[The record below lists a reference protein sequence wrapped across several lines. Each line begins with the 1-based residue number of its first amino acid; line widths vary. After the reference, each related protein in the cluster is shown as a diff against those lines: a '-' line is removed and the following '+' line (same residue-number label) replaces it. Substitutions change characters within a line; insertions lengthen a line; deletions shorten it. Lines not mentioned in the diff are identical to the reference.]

1 MDIYDRRKNR
11 ATGNDLGE
19 ALMLLNGVK
28 VIEHATYYA
37 GPGAGGILSDWGA
50 EVIKIEPPGGDP
62 VRSNFPT
69 AGTGK
74 EHLSD
79 NPAFDG
85 DNRGKKSIV
94 VDTRTEGGR
103 EIVRKL
109 TDSADVFLTNVRP
122 GGIERSGLSY
132 DVLSKRNPRLVY
144 CALTGYGLEGP
155 DANAPGF
162 DVASFWS
169 RSGLA
174 RLTAPKGAELFPVRT
189 ATGDHTTS
197 IAAVAAI
204 NAALIEA
211 LKTGKGRLVDVSLL
225 RTGLY
230 TIHTDLAIQLF
241 FDRIASTRPRAEAYN
256 PLTNFFRTK
265 DDAWICIVARAG
277 KADLPRMA
285 RAFDLPGIED
295 DPRFQD
301 GKSRRDHAGE
311 ITALFDAAFAR
322 FTKAE
327 IAARLTAEEIAWAP
341 AQTLADVTVDPQV
354 RAAGGIVEMPG
365 KGGVGTFRSPASPA
379 RFHGA
384 DDGPKGPSP
393 GLGEHTR
400 EILKSTGYS
409 DVEIETMYASKSVA

>member
-1 MDIYDRRKNR
+1 
-11 ATGNDLGE
+11 
-19 ALMLLNGVK
+19 MLLQGVK
-28 VIEHATYYA
+28 VIEHATYFA
-37 GPGAGGILSDWGA
+37 APGAGGILSDWGA

-69 AGTGK
+69 KGTGK
-74 EHLSD
+74 ENLTD

-94 VDTRTEGGR
+94 VDARTEEGQ
-103 EIVRKL
+103 EIIRKL
-109 TDSADVFLTNVRP
+109 ADTADVFLTNVRP

-132 DVLSKRNPRLVY
+132 DILSKRNPKLVY

-174 RLTAPKGAELFPVRT
+174 RLTAPKGSELFPVRT
-189 ATGDHTTS
+189 ASGDHTTS

-204 NAALIEA
+204 NAALIQA
-211 LKTGKGRLVDVSLL
+211 LKTGKGQLVDVSLL

-230 TIHTDLAIQLF
+230 TLHTDLAIQLF
-241 FDRIASTRPRAEAYN
+241 FGRIASTRPRAEAYN

-277 KADLPRMA
+277 KSDLPRMA
-285 RAFDLPGIED
+285 RAFDLPGLEN

-301 GKSRRDHAGE
+301 GKSRRDNAVE
-311 ITALFDAAFAR
+311 ITAMFDAAFAK
-322 FTKAE
+322 FTKDE
-327 IAARLTAEEIAWAP
+327 MAARLTAEEIAWAP
-341 AQTLADVTVDPQV
+341 AQTLADVAEDPQV
-354 RAAGGIVEMPG
+354 HAAGGIVQTPG
-365 KGGVGTFRSPASPA
+365 KDGQGSFASPAAPA
-379 RFHGA
+379 RFHGV
-384 DDGPKGPSP
+384 DDGPKGPGP
-393 GLGEHTR
+393 KLGEHTR
-400 EILKSTGYS
+400 QVLETLGYS
-409 DVEIETMYASKSVA
+409 ATAIDALYASKAVS

>member
-1 MDIYDRRKNR
+1 
-11 ATGNDLGE
+11 
-19 ALMLLNGVK
+19 MLLQGVR
-28 VIEHATYYA
+28 VIEHATYFA
-37 GPGAGGILSDWGA
+37 APGAGGILSDWGA

-69 AGTGK
+69 KGTGK
-74 EHLSD
+74 EHLTD

-94 VDTRTEGGR
+94 VDARTEEGR
-103 EIVRKL
+103 EVIRKL
-109 TDSADVFLTNVRP
+109 ADTADVFLTNVRP
-122 GGIERSGLSY
+122 GGIERSGLGY
-132 DVLSKRNPRLVY
+132 EILSRRNPKLVY

-174 RLTAPKGAELFPVRT
+174 RLTAPKGSELFPVRT
-189 ATGDHTTS
+189 AAGDHTTS

-230 TIHTDLAIQLF
+230 TLHTDLAIQLF
-241 FDRIASTRPRAEAYN
+241 FGRNASTRPRAQAYN
-256 PLTNFFRTK
+256 PLTNFFKTK

-277 KADLPRMA
+277 KQDLPRMA
-285 RAFDLPGIED
+285 RAFELPGIET

-301 GKSRRDHAGE
+301 GKSRRDHAAE
-311 ITALFDAAFAR
+311 ITAMFDAAFAK
-322 FTKAE
+322 FTKE
-327 IAARLTAEEIAWAP
+327 EMAARLTAEEIAWAP
-341 AQTLADVTVDPQV
+341 CQTLADVAVDPQV
-354 RAAGGIVEMPG
+354 YAAGGIVEMPG
-365 KGGVGTFRSPASPA
+365 KDGGSFKSPGSPA
-379 RFHGA
+379 RFVGA
-384 DDGPKGPSP
+384 DDGPKGPGP
-393 GLGEHTR
+393 KLGEHTR
-400 EILKSTGYS
+400 EILAGLGYS
-409 DVEIETMYASKSVA
+409 AAEVETMLASKAVA

>member
-1 MDIYDRRKNR
+1 
-11 ATGNDLGE
+11 
-19 ALMLLNGVK
+19 MLLRGIK

-37 GPGAGGILSDWGA
+37 APGAGGILCDWGA

-62 VRSNFPT
+62 VRTNFPT
-69 AGTGK
+69 KGTGK
-74 EHLSD
+74 EHLTD

-94 VDTRTEGGR
+94 VDTRTEDGR
-103 EIVRKL
+103 EVVRRL
-109 TDSADVFLTNVRP
+109 AETADVFLTNVRP
-122 GGIERSGLSY
+122 GGIERSGLGY
-132 DVLSKRNPRLVY
+132 DILSKRNPKLVY

-174 RLTAPKGAELFPVRT
+174 RLTAPKGAELFPIRT
-189 ATGDHTTS
+189 AAGDHTTS

-204 NAALIEA
+204 NAALIQA
-211 LKTGKGRLVDVSLL
+211 LKTGKGQLVDVSLL

-230 TIHTDLAIQLF
+230 TLHTDLAIQLF
-241 FDRIASTRPRAEAYN
+241 FGRNASTRPRAEAYN

-285 RAFDLPGIED
+285 RAFELPGIEI

-301 GKSRRDHAGE
+301 GKSRRDHAAE
-311 ITALFDAAFAR
+311 ITAMFDAAFAR
-322 FTKAE
+322 FTHEEMAV
-327 IAARLTAEEIAWAP
+327 RLTAEEIAWAP
-341 AQTLADVTVDPQV
+341 AQTLADVAVDPQV
-354 RAAGGIVEMPG
+354 HAAGGIVEMPAQD
-365 KGGVGTFRSPASPA
+365 GVNTFRSPGGPA
-379 RFHGA
+379 RFHGV
-384 DDGPKGPSP
+384 DDGPKGPGP
-393 GLGEHTR
+393 RLGQHTR
-400 EILKSTGYS
+400 EILGSIGYS
-409 DVEIETMYASKSVA
+409 KTDIEAMYASKSVA